1 MRGTLLIALLV
12 AGLSAPPAAA
22 SSRIVDEP
30 VAFRVQNT
38 NTSQV
43 PCQSD
48 GASYV
53 VRGHLTGPR
62 SARTVTLY
70 YEGFESGEWNWRFRR
85 VPGYDYAADMAERG
99 HASVTIDQVG
109 YGASGHPEGWLT
121 CFGAQADIAHQIIG
135 QLRDRGF
142 EKVVLAGHDI
152 GGGIA
157 EIEAYSYHDV
167 DGLMVF
173 TWQEQDQ
180 TPYLLQTFADANAR
194 CAAAG
199 EPAYVYFPHL
209 EDWPLLLPNSEPA
222 VVAGAAGAGRP
233 NPCGRDSCGPGA
245 LFFNGAPSQTGRG
258 LSTIDVPVLLVL
270 GALD

>member
-1 MRGTLLIALLV
+1 MSRSAILIALLV
-12 AGLSAPPAAA
+12 AGLAAPTATA
-22 SSRIVDEP
+22 SSPPVDEP
-30 VAFRVQNT
+30 IAFQVQNT

-62 SARTVTLY
+62 SASAVTLY
-70 YEGFESGEWNWRFRR
+70 YEGYDSGEWNWRFRR

-109 YGASGHPEGWLT
+109 YGASGHPFGLAT

-135 QLRDRGF
+135 QLRGRGF
-142 EKVVLAGHDI
+142 RKVVLAGHDI

-167 DGLMVF
+167 DALMLF
-173 TWQEQDQ
+173 TWQDQ
-180 TPYLLQTFADANAR
+180 GPTPYLLRT
-194 CAAAG
+194 G
-199 EPAYVYFPHL
+199 PH
-209 EDWPLLLPNSEPA
+209 
-222 VVAGAAGAGRP
+222 P
-233 NPCGRDSCGPGA
+233 NPR
-245 LFFNGAPSQTGRG
+245 GAPG
-258 LSTIDVPVLLVL
+258 
-270 GALD
+270 